1 MCVFC
6 RFCSHYLPISLSTLG
21 WCAWL
26 QSAGGCTPCWGHQVS
41 PFRFWTHCLV
51 VCLSGLVSQFAVRL
65 LALSESVPDSVPG
78 GWAKPFRRPMMLEN
92 LRRTEGYCRV
102 AVLFGTP
109 VFMNGL
115 FGEVSVEKAWIF
127 FLCFSSFFILC
138 RCVEKSSYCG
148 NVLDDNV
155 PTWRGG
161 GW

>member
-1 MCVFC
+1 
-6 RFCSHYLPISLSTLG
+6 
-21 WCAWL
+21 
-26 QSAGGCTPCWGHQVS
+26 
-41 PFRFWTHCLV
+41 
-51 VCLSGLVSQFAVRL
+51 
-65 LALSESVPDSVPG
+65 
-78 GWAKPFRRPMMLEN
+78 MLEN

-138 RCVEKSSYCG
+138 RCVEESSYCG

-155 PTWRGG
+155 PKCVCGG
-161 GW
+161 VSRA